1 MPFPSRRCPSQL
13 GTYIS
18 SEAGFVPRPD
28 DLFVPRDPK
37 TPYLSK
43 LSHQGNVPDLRHFEL
58 VEFPVEVDI
67 HVISDEVAPLAA
79 GPEGDALLG
88 DVDRLAAGPRLAVH
102 PDLEVVHG
110 GDLLLELGELVVQ
123 FPPPELNISSAELEF
138 SVNLKWIYCLCLK
151 TILDSFK
158 AHLPQFHLCPL

>member
-1 MPFPSRRCPSQL
+1 M
-13 GTYIS
+13 
-18 SEAGFVPRPD
+18 
-28 DLFVPRDPK
+28 
-37 TPYLSK
+37 
-43 LSHQGNVPDLRHFEL
+43 

-67 HVISDEVAPLAA
+67 HVIPDEVASLAA

-88 DVDRLAAGPRLAVH
+88 DVDGLAAGPGLAVH

-138 SVNLKWIYCLCLK
+138 SVNLK
-151 TILDSFK
+151 
-158 AHLPQFHLCPL
+158 